1 MIEALRVLQKDKEK
15 SKLIYGIKI
24 NKIFDE
30 VRLDVLIDRVIAP
43 EYNDYLIARLNVKPC
58 KTDKIGKAG
67 WNLPLEFVEE
77 KYFDT
82 VELTYKFKESE

>member
-30 VRLDVLIDRVIAP
+30 VRLDILIDKAAAASYRA
-43 EYNDYLIARLNVKPC
+43 YLIMMLGVRPC
-58 KTDKIGKAG
+58 KSEKIE

>member
-30 VRLDVLIDRVIAP
+30 VRLDILIDKAVAASYRA
-43 EYNDYLIARLNVKPC
+43 YLIMMLGVRPC
-58 KTDKIGKAG
+58 KSEKIG

-77 KYFDT
+77 KYSDA
-82 VELTYKFKESE
+82 VELTFKFKES

>member
-1 MIEALRVLQKDKEK
+1 MRVLQKDKEK

-43 EYNDYLIARLNVKPC
+43 EYSDYLIARLNVRPYELGEIE
-58 KTDKIGKAG
+58 KIG

>member
-1 MIEALRVLQKDKEK
+1 MKMIEALRVLQKDKEK

-30 VRLDVLIDRVIAP
+30 VRLDILIDKAVAASYRA
-43 EYNDYLIARLNVKPC
+43 YLIMMLGVRPC
-58 KTDKIGKAG
+58 KSEKIG

-77 KYFDT
+77 KYSDA
-82 VELTYKFKESE
+82 VELTFKFKES